1 MAVDKNR
8 FKTVTN
14 IVIDKLEGGYFNP
27 NWHNVGDS
35 RYSNSGETMFGI
47 DRKAGGS
54 LNDTV
59 AGKQFW
65 SIIDKNKTP
74 QVWKWNYKGGALA
87 AQLKDL
93 TSEIMYPQYES
104 LANRYLTPQT
114 KAIVDSDNRLLF
126 HFIYAAWNGSG
137 WFKKFATDMNQAVAS
152 GSTNSD
158 KLVQVALDSRTKEGL
173 RPGSAPNS
181 LVAQGGNKIAG
192 FINTLKNVAIKGKD
206 AAIKGTEIVKK
217 NLIPTILITLSIIV
231 GSYLLYKTIKTK
243 NNGK

>member
-27 NWHNVGDS
+27 TWHNVGDS
-35 RYSNSGETMFGI
+35 RYGNSGETMFGI

-74 QVWKWNYKGGALA
+74 QVWKWNYKGGTLA
-87 AQLKDL
+87 PQLKDL

-104 LANRYLTPQT
+104 LANRYLTPQA
-114 KAIVDSDNRLLF
+114 KSIVDSDNRLLF
-126 HFIYAAWNGSG
+126 HFIYGAWNGAG
-137 WFKKFATDMNQAVAS
+137 WFKKFATDINKAIANGV
-152 GSTNSD
+152 TNTD
-158 KLVQVALDSRTKEGL
+158 KLTQVALDSRTKEGL
-173 RPGSAPNS
+173 KAGSSPNS
-181 LVAQGGNKIAG
+181 LIAQGGKKIAS
-192 FINTLKNVAIKGKD
+192 FIDTLKDVATKSTEVAQKGV
-206 AAIKGTEIVKK
+206 EVVKK
-217 NLIPTILITLSIIV
+217 NFIPTILITVALLI
-231 GSYLLYKTIKTK
+231 GSYGLYKTLKRK
-243 NNGK
+243 